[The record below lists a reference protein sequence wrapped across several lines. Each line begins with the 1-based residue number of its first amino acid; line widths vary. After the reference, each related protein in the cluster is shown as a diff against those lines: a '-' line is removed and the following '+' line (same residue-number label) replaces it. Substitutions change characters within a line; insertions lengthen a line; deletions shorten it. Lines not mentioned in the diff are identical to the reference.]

1 MPATDLQQDSTASGE
16 SLIRVID
23 SAVLTPVPGP
33 KPAGEDIR
41 AVKLWVDLR
50 TARPKMEDATADH
63 DWALANPVVTDWSSY
78 RDMVEQAL
86 IARSKDLEL
95 GIFLTEASARV
106 FGFAGVRDGLWT
118 LGGLITNFI
127 QQGLFPEPDEG
138 DLEAQYGKLDWL
150 NEKLSDVIREIPLT
164 KRPEPGI
171 NYSLNYRD
179 ESRRTNGMITAADFE
194 EAALA
199 GSAED
204 YDALLATIQE
214 ARSELTNF
222 SRIFAEHYGSGK
234 LSFGMTEETLDEC
247 RTTIQGI
254 LRKVRPITDVP
265 NIGEPGSPGDSLP
278 TPNGTAV
285 TGSDAWSECE
295 RLARSGNVD
304 RALAGMAALAA
315 SEPNGR
321 IRFQRKLLLADLC
334 LKTNRKKLA
343 TSILQELNEIIELHK
358 LESWETSEIVG
369 GVWSRLVRCYRDR
382 SAGTADEGREAEFF
396 LKLSRLDPWQALAC
410 GEPAKKE

>member
-1 MPATDLQQDSTASGE
+1 
-16 SLIRVID
+16 
-23 SAVLTPVPGP
+23 
-33 KPAGEDIR
+33 
-41 AVKLWVDLR
+41 
-50 TARPKMEDATADH
+50 
-63 DWALANPVVTDWSSY
+63 
-78 RDMVEQAL
+78 
-86 IARSKDLEL
+86 
-95 GIFLTEASARV
+95 
-106 FGFAGVRDGLWT
+106 
-118 LGGLITNFI
+118 
-127 QQGLFPEPDEG
+127 
-138 DLEAQYGKLDWL
+138 
-150 NEKLSDVIREIPLT
+150 
-164 KRPEPGI
+164 
-171 NYSLNYRD
+171 
-179 ESRRTNGMITAADFE
+179 
-194 EAALA
+194 
-199 GSAED
+199 
-204 YDALLATIQE
+204 
-214 ARSELTNF
+214 
-222 SRIFAEHYGSGK
+222 
-234 LSFGMTEETLDEC
+234 MTEETLDEC

-343 TSILQELNEIIELHK
+343 TSILQELNEIIESHK
-358 LESWETSEIVG
+358 LESWETSEMVG

>member
-138 DLEAQYGKLDWL
+138 
-150 NEKLSDVIREIPLT
+150 T
-164 KRPEPGI
+164 
-171 NYSLNYRD
+171 
-179 ESRRTNGMITAADFE
+179 
-194 EAALA
+194 
-199 GSAED
+199 
-204 YDALLATIQE
+204 
-214 ARSELTNF
+214 
-222 SRIFAEHYGSGK
+222 
-234 LSFGMTEETLDEC
+234 
-247 RTTIQGI
+247 
-254 LRKVRPITDVP
+254 
-265 NIGEPGSPGDSLP
+265 
-278 TPNGTAV
+278 
-285 TGSDAWSECE
+285 
-295 RLARSGNVD
+295 
-304 RALAGMAALAA
+304 
-315 SEPNGR
+315 
-321 IRFQRKLLLADLC
+321 
-334 LKTNRKKLA
+334 
-343 TSILQELNEIIELHK
+343 
-358 LESWETSEIVG
+358 
-369 GVWSRLVRCYRDR
+369 SRLNMA
-382 SAGTADEGREAEFF
+382 SSTG
-396 LKLSRLDPWQALAC
+396 
-410 GEPAKKE
+410 